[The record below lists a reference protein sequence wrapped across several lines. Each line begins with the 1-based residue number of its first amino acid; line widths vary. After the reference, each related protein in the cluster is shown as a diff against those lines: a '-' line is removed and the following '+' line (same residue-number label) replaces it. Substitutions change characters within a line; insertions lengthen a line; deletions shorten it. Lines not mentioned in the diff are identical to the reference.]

1 MDDILT
7 SVEILGIPLLLQ
19 FSTERIFY
27 LFAGAFD
34 MGGEQRERRVCT
46 SPACIKAAA
55 RVLARLDPS
64 VDPCS
69 DFYQFSCGRF
79 LETGS
84 VPDDS
89 SQLSTLQEM
98 QDEMFQITRSL
109 LRFCFDFLLYFYL
122 LTWFCQEIENNE
134 NPDEVSL
141 TI

>member
-1 MDDILT
+1 MVVNLSYSTTVDMS
-7 SVEILGIPLLLQ
+7 SVQLQ
-19 FSTERIFY
+19 FPPLRV
-27 LFAGAFD
+27 LFTGVFNI
-34 MGGEQRERRVCT
+34 GGEQRERRVCT

-55 RVLARLDPS
+55 RMLARLDPS

-79 LETGS
+79 LETGN

-109 LRFCFDFLLYFYL
+109 LRFYFDVCLLNAFSFEKKSIIL
-122 LTWFCQEIENNE
+122 QCLEEF
-134 NPDEVSL
+134 S
-141 TI
+141 